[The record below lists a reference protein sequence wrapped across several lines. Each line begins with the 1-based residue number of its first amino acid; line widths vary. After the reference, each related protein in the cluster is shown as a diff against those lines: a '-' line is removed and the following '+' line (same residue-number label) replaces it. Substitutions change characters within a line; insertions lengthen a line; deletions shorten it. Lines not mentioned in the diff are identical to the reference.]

1 MRRIALAAL
10 ILVPALIPARSASAV
25 PVYVALG
32 DSITF
37 GETDLQ
43 YVRSNGD
50 RGYVGLYANF
60 LAGRNGGVRPTVI
73 NLAIDGET
81 TSSFM
86 TGAGRVPPVTGRDD
100 PVLTA
105 ENLNYDPN
113 ALVSQ
118 QTNFLARVAAE
129 KAAGNTINTVS
140 ISLGFNDLSTVVGM
154 PLSSA
159 GPTLAAYRANYGSIL
174 GTIRQQL
181 PDADLFVLGYFN
193 PFPADPTSPAA
204 PVFNAFGAELN
215 SIIRGLAGQYRGA
228 YIDTFTP
235 FVGREAE
242 YTFLDEMPAGSS
254 VPPPFGGTLPIGNVH
269 PNALGYQAI
278 AAQIQAVPEPAS
290 IGMFATGGLIV
301 IVAAWRRP
309 GNRRGSIRRDD

>member
-1 MRRIALAAL
+1 MRRIALSAL
-10 ILVPALIPARSASAV
+10 ILASALIAVRPASAV

-37 GETDLQ
+37 GETDLR

-81 TSSFM
+81 ASSFM
-86 TGAGRVPPVTGRDD
+86 TGVGRVPPVTGRTDA
-100 PVLTA
+100 VLAA

-113 ALVSQ
+113 ALISQ
-118 QTNFLARVAAE
+118 RANFLARVAGAR
-129 KAAGNTINTVS
+129 AAGDSIDTVS
-140 ISLGFNDLSTVVGM
+140 ISLGFNDLSTAVGM
-154 PLSSA
+154 PLSA
-159 GPTLAAYRANYGSIL
+159 VGPILAAYRANYSSIL
-174 GTIRQQL
+174 AEIRQQL
-181 PDADLFVLGYFN
+181 PNANLFVLNYFN
-193 PFPADPTSPAA
+193 PFPANPSSPAA

-215 SIIRGLAGQYRGA
+215 EIIRGLAAQYNGA

-254 VPPPFGGTLPIGNVH
+254 VPDPFGGTLPIGNVH
-269 PNALGYQAI
+269 PNALGYQVI

-301 IVAAWRRP
+301 IAAAWRRR
-309 GNRRGSIRRDD
+309 GDRGGSIRRDN